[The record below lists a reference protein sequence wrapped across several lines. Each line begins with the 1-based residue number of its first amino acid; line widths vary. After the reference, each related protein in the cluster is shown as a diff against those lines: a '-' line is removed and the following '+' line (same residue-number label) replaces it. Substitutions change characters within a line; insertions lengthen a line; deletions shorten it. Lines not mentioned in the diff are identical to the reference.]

1 MYRNQEKC
9 LRKPFFYNFGIVCV
23 TQAMDDDYYAF
34 IHDAAQT
41 KYEVYRNCNLT
52 LIGEPFAE
60 APYGLAVA
68 QGNPLQ
74 DDLSMAIL
82 QLQTERFFET
92 LSSKYWTSQCTNLG
106 DGESDGISLES
117 LGGVFIATIIGLGI
131 AFVSLAIEVFNTARN
146 RRKAKIAEENM
157 IKPKFVGPM
166 DFYGAGNKGISLVGA
181 AGGAEGGV
189 RSTQKSD
196 VIRRVNFLPEVMN

>member
-1 MYRNQEKC
+1 MND
-9 LRKPFFYNFGIVCV
+9 
-23 TQAMDDDYYAF
+23 TYYAF
-34 IHDAAQT
+34 IYDSAQT
-41 KYEVYRNCNLT
+41 KYRVYRDCNLT

-92 LSSKYWTSQCTNLG
+92 LSSRYWTNLCTNLG

-131 AFVSLAIEVFNTARN
+131 AFISLAIEVFTTARN

-157 IKPKFVGPM
+157 IKPSFVGPL
-166 DFYGAGNKGISLVGA
+166 DFYGTGNSKAIALIGSKVGK
-181 AGGAEGGV
+181 ED
-189 RSTQKSD
+189 QKRNTSQKND